1 MYRIKCLSLIGCVFL
16 LSACVED
23 NGMYNTS
30 YRSSGSLVQG
40 SVYPG
45 DNYQTQNGQEGPM
58 MSSNYHSSASHR
70 AGYPRNYPAYSSQ
83 PN

>member
-1 MYRIKCLSLIGCVFL
+1 MSYRIKCLSLIGCIFL
-16 LSACVED
+16 LTGCAED
-23 NGMYNTS
+23 NGMYNSS

-45 DNYQTQNGQEGPM
+45 GNYQTQNGQM
-58 MSSNYHSSASHR
+58 MSSNNYHSSASR
-70 AGYPRNYPAYSSQ
+70 GANYPAYSSQ